1 MIERR
6 TDHVTRK
13 RVSEI
18 SQEEMREALLVSEQ
32 TDLLNNRAQVERLV
46 GRSPAP
52 ERNSRRVLK
61 LKSSLG
67 IGTTLYMNMDS

>member
-1 MIERR
+1 MIEHRI
-6 TDHVTRK
+6 DHVTRE
-13 RVSEI
+13 RASEM
-18 SQEEMREALLVSEQ
+18 SPEEMRDALLVFEQ

-46 GRSPAP
+46 GQSPAP